1 MTDGISFNLTG
12 VDELIKLMDSV
23 SVDTR
28 RKSGRF
34 ALRKAAAIIANKA
47 KANAGRFDDP
57 ATAQNIAANISVRWD
72 GRHFKRTGDPAFRV
86 GVLGGAKQYATTKEN
101 VRKGR
106 AGDTYQTGGDKGN
119 PGGDTYYWRFLEFG
133 TSKMPAQPF
142 MRPAAESSVGAVI
155 SEFAKQYE
163 AALGRAIRKARKTG
177 GVA

>member
-12 VDELIKLMDSV
+12 VDELIKLMDAV

-57 ATAQNIAANISVRWD
+57 ETGRSIAKNIALRWNNKYY
-72 GRHFKRTGDPAFRV
+72 RATGDLAFKI
-86 GVLGGAKQYATTKEN
+86 GVLHGAKIP
-101 VRKGR
+101 KG
-106 AGDTYQTGGDKGN
+106 GNTDQGSKG
-119 PGGDTYYWRFLEFG
+119 PTPHWRLLEFG

-177 GVA
+177 GVS